1 LKNFQDEKIMPNS
14 EKFMPTYIL
23 IGINVV
29 FYIYTSLIGG
39 NFLNTNPEMI
49 YRFGQ
54 VNGLVIYDGLYYQI
68 ITSIFVHGNIAHL
81 FGNML
86 FLLIFG
92 LRAEEFFSLPEYFFI
107 FFLGGLTG
115 NLLSLLL
122 LPLNLPSVGA
132 SGAVFAMF
140 GATIIYARRTV
151 SESIAGALIYA
162 LFWLFLSSGP
172 NVNNFAH
179 IGGLITGLVIGYV
192 IAIRRPKK
200 TNYEISYTY

>member
-1 LKNFQDEKIMPNS
+1 MKRINNS
-14 EKFMPTYIL
+14 EKFMPTFIL
-23 IGINVV
+23 VGINVA

-54 VNGLVIYDGLYYQI
+54 VNGLVIYGGLYYQI
-68 ITSIFVHGNIAHL
+68 LTSIFVHGNIAHL

-92 LRAEEFFSLPEYFFI
+92 LRAEEFFTLPEYFFI

-115 NLLSLLL
+115 NLLSLVL
-122 LPLNLPSVGA
+122 LPLDLPSVGA
-132 SGAVFAMF
+132 SGAVFAIF
-140 GATIIYARRTV
+140 GAATIYARQTV
-151 SESIAGALIYA
+151 SQSIVGALLYA
-162 LFWLFLSSGP
+162 LFLLFLSSGP

-179 IGGLITGLVIGYV
+179 IGGLFTGLVIGYV
-192 IAIRRPKK
+192 LAVRRSKK
-200 TNYEISYTY
+200 TNYLISYSY